1 MPMRIVD
8 ISTDISST
16 YADVLGKMKT
26 VELTRG
32 TPLARGA
39 SLAYQ
44 LAVKNLMTE
53 IHYGPRDNLEWPCRR
68 AHVAMLLTDIEAE
81 YLKDY
86 QEADDDMNVRFVL
99 DDAACSL
106 GELVGLIVNVEA
118 EK

>member
-8 ISTDISST
+8 INTDISST

-32 TPLARGA
+32 TPLTRGA

-44 LAVKNLMTE
+44 LAVRDLVTE
-53 IHYGPRDNLEWPCRR
+53 VHYGPRDSLEWPCRR
-68 AHVAMLLTDIEAE
+68 AHVAMLLIDIEAE

-106 GELVGLIVNVEA
+106 GELVDLITNVEA

>member
-1 MPMRIVD
+1 MRIVD
-8 ISTDISST
+8 INTDIGST
-16 YADVLGKMKT
+16 YADALGKMKI
-26 VELTRG
+26 VELSEG
-32 TPLARGA
+32 TPLTRGA

-81 YLKDY
+81 YLKAY
-86 QEADDDMNVRFVL
+86 READDDRNVRFAL

-106 GELVGLIVNVEA
+106 GALAELITNVEA

>member
-8 ISTDISST
+8 INTDISSA
-16 YADVLGKMKT
+16 YADAYGKMKT
-26 VELTRG
+26 VELARG
-32 TPLARGA
+32 TPITRGA

-53 IHYGPRDNLEWPCRR
+53 VHYGPRDSLEWPCRR
-68 AHVAMLLTDIEAE
+68 AHVTMLLIDIEAE

-99 DDAACSL
+99 DDAAYSL
-106 GELVGLIVNVEA
+106 GELVELITNVEA